1 MILFFFFFNLKKLIL
16 YQGNGHEADFDKDEQ
31 VFIMDVYNAYIY
43 PRDMKVKSESVKSSQ
58 VPPIQNNKQLYLLKS
73 TTKLQTQRGPW
84 TLSPLTLESLICD
97 HDTCTAR
104 TN

>member
-1 MILFFFFFNLKKLIL
+1 MYYYTLFLLWKKLIL

-58 VPPIQNNKQLYLLKS
+58 VPPIKNNKRLYLLKS

-84 TLSPLTLESLICD
+84 TLS
-97 HDTCTAR
+97 R
-104 TN
+104 

>member
-1 MILFFFFFNLKKLIL
+1 MNININKCNVLLYSFFTLKKLIL

-58 VPPIQNNKQLYLLKS
+58 VPPIRNNKRLYLLKS

-84 TLSPLTLESLICD
+84 TLS
-97 HDTCTAR
+97 H
-104 TN
+104 